1 MPRTRPP
8 YPQKFR
14 DQIIELARNG
24 RTPSD
29 LADEFEPTET
39 TIRNWLKQADRDEG
53 KTAEGLSTDERE
65 ELRELRK
72 KLRQMKQERDILGKS
87 DGLVRKG
94 DRRCTTRIFRF
105 IDFCQAA
112 FPISV
117 MCRVLEVSTSGYYA
131 WRKRPPSKRAQK
143 DAMLTNRIRQIH
155 DHSRGTYGSPRIHAA
170 LQAEGIRVGKKRVA
184 RLMKE
189 AGLRG
194 ISRRKRPSTT
204 VSGDNGRPVPDLVD
218 RDFTASRPD
227 ELWVAD
233 ITYVPTQEGYLYLA
247 VVIDAYSRKV
257 VGWEMAGY
265 LRSEL
270 VLEAL
275 NMATGQREPEKTI
288 HHSDQG
294 SQYTAIAFGERCK
307 AEGVRPSMGSRGDCY
322 DNAMCESFF
331 ATLECELIER
341 DTFATKSEARL
352 SVFEFIEGWYNPDR
366 LHSSVGYRSPQNYEE
381 EYRSQNHSR
390 SEEPHSLVA
399 A

>member
-1 MPRTRPP
+1 
-8 YPQKFR
+8 
-14 DQIIELARNG
+14 
-24 RTPSD
+24 
-29 LADEFEPTET
+29 
-39 TIRNWLKQADRDEG
+39 
-53 KTAEGLSTDERE
+53 
-65 ELRELRK
+65 
-72 KLRQMKQERDILGKS
+72 
-87 DGLVRKG
+87 
-94 DRRCTTRIFRF
+94 
-105 IDFCQAA
+105 
-112 FPISV
+112 
-117 MCRVLEVSTSGYYA
+117 MCRVLGVSRSGYYA
-131 WRKRPPSKRAQK
+131 WRKRPPSRRDRK
-143 DAMLTNRIRQIH
+143 DAMLTERISQIH
-155 DHSRGTYGSPRIHAA
+155 ENSRGTYGSPRVHAA
-170 LQAEGIRVGKKRVA
+170 LQANGIRVAKKRVA

-194 ISRRKRPSTT
+194 VSRRKRPSTT
-204 VSGDNGRPVPDLVD
+204 VREDTGRPAPDLVD
-218 RDFTASRPD
+218 RDFTASGPD

-233 ITYVPTQEGYLYLA
+233 ITYVPTQDGYLYLA

-257 VGWEMAGY
+257 VGWEMAGH

-275 NMATGQREPEKTI
+275 NMATEQRDPEETV

-341 DTFATKSEARL
+341 ETFVEKSEARL

-366 LHSSVGYRSPQNYEE
+366 LHSGIGYRSPQRYEE
-381 EYRSQNHSR
+381 EYHSR
-390 SEEPHSLVA
+390 GYSQSEEPHLPVA